1 MTLQVASLNS
11 GSNGNCYYIGNRN
24 EAVFIDAGI
33 SCREIERRMKRLE
46 LSIKKVKAIFITH
59 EHADHINGLA
69 KLIKKLKIPVYIS
82 AVTRKSSAL
91 NWTEGIAVNFRAYE
105 PIIVGDLTITASPKF
120 HDAND
125 PYSFVVSH
133 QGINVGVF
141 TDSGRVCDNLVK
153 NFKICHAAF
162 LESNYD
168 EEMLELG
175 NYPLSLKNRIRG
187 GVGHISNKEALQ
199 LFLAHRPSFMT
210 HLFLA
215 HLSKNNNT
223 PEIAEALFKS
233 VAGETRII
241 VAPRSGET
249 EVFEIDG
256 VPVANTVSNYAHKNK
271 SINQLTL
278 FS

>member
-1 MTLQVASLNS
+1 M
-11 GSNGNCYYIGNRN
+11 
-24 EAVFIDAGI
+24 
-33 SCREIERRMKRLE
+33 
-46 LSIKKVKAIFITH
+46 
-59 EHADHINGLA
+59 
-69 KLIKKLKIPVYIS
+69 
-82 AVTRKSSAL
+82 
-91 NWTEGIAVNFRAYE
+91 
-105 PIIVGDLTITASPKF
+105 
-120 HDAND
+120 
-125 PYSFVVSH
+125 
-133 QGINVGVF
+133 F

-241 VAPRSGET
+241 VASRSGET

>member
-91 NWTEGIAVNFRAYE
+91 NWTEDIAVNFRAYE

-241 VAPRSGET
+241 VASRSGET